1 MIKQTIKQNQ
11 VTALKNGDQTRLNIL
26 RYILSKIQNQEIK
39 KQNELTDEEVVS
51 ILQKQIKELKESLLA
66 AEKAGRKDLINQ
78 TKLELEIVSQYLP
91 TQLSDK
97 ELKEEVKKI
106 IQQNQPLYQKNPKAV
121 IGLCVKQLKAKAET
135 GRIISTLNSLQS
147 NP

>member
-11 VTALKNGDQTRLNIL
+11 VAALKSGDQTRLNIL

-39 KQNELTDEEVVS
+39 KQNELTDEEVVT

-78 TKLELEIVSQYLP
+78 TKLELKIVSQYLP

-106 IQQNQPLYQKNPKAV
+106 IQQNQPLYQKNPKAI